1 MSTKKLPKAIRTTAA
16 EMRDAAAGTAASGT
30 APPDLKVVAAPA
42 EEDAPTAS
50 GAAEAVAHPL
60 VPVAPDAAQRLA
72 WARDVVQRHAAY
84 SVVGGIIPLPIVNFA
99 SVATINVRMVKML
112 GELYGVPFER
122 NRARAMVIGLMGGIM
137 PTGVREL
144 TTSTLLNILP
154 GANLIGLA
162 MSSVTAAA
170 CTRGIGRIFVE
181 HFESGATTFAL
192 PAITP
197 R

>member
-16 EMRDAAAGTAASGT
+16 EMRDAAAGMAS
-30 APPDLKVVAAPA
+30 PDLKVVPA
-42 EEDAPTAS
+42 HAEDASPDP
-50 GAAEAVAHPL
+50 GAEEAVAHPI
-60 VPVAPDAAQRLA
+60 VVVAPDAAQRLA
-72 WARDVVQRHAAY
+72 WARDIVQRHAAY

-99 SVATINVRMVKML
+99 SVATINVRMVKIL
-112 GELYGVPFER
+112 SELYGVPFER
-122 NRARAMVIGLMGGIM
+122 DRARAMVIGLMGGIM
-137 PTGVREL
+137 PTGVGAL

-154 GANLIGLA
+154 GASLIGLA

-192 PAITP
+192 PAIAQ

>member
-1 MSTKKLPKAIRTTAA
+1 MSTKKLPKAIQTTAA
-16 EMRDAAAGTAASGT
+16 EMRDAAAGTA
-30 APPDLKVVAAPA
+30 PPDLKVVPATPAAMSLSEGAAAHPVTPA
-42 EEDAPTAS
+42 E
-50 GAAEAVAHPL
+50 
-60 VPVAPDAAQRLA
+60 PDAAQRLA
-72 WARDVVQRHAAY
+72 WAHDIVQRHAAY

-112 GELYGVPFER
+112 GELYDVPFER
-122 NRARAMVIGLMGGIM
+122 DRARAMVIGLMGGIM
-137 PTGVREL
+137 PTGVGAL

-181 HFESGATTFAL
+181 HFESGATAFVL
-192 PAITP
+192 PAIAQ

>member
-16 EMRDAAAGTAASGT
+16 EMRDAAAETAAYET
-30 APPDLKVVAAPA
+30 TPPDLKVVPAPA
-42 EEDAPTAS
+42 KDAPTAS
-50 GAAEAVAHPL
+50 GAGEAVLHPL
-60 VPVAPDAAQRLA
+60 VPVAPDAAQRLT

-137 PTGVREL
+137 PTGVGAL

-192 PAITP
+192 PAIKP